1 MIIAI
6 VILSILLIL
15 SIIYNILFTKGVA
28 KFLDPETIEQKYNLI
43 ANYYEDAN
51 NIEESFP
58 CCLLLHLQF
67 NAKEFAKI
75 TDFSNYEN
83 SNIIAYSVL
92 SKSPPPPG
100 YANQLEKDGS
110 IRMLVRNVRVN
121 KYKDGEYFWEPM

>member
-28 KFLDPETIEQKYNLI
+28 KLLDPETIEQKYNLI
-43 ANYYEDAN
+43 ADSYEDAN

-92 SKSPPPPG
+92 SKSPLPPG

-110 IRMLVRNVRVN
+110 IRMLIRNVKVN

>member
-28 KFLDPETIEQKYNLI
+28 KLLDPETIEQKYNLI
-43 ANYYEDAN
+43 ADYYEDAN

-110 IRMLVRNVRVN
+110 IRILIRNVRVN
-121 KYKDGEYFWEPM
+121 NYNAGEYFWEPM

>member
-1 MIIAI
+1 MVIAI
-6 VILSILLIL
+6 IILSILLVL
-15 SIIYNILFTKGVA
+15 FIIYNILFTKEVA
-28 KFLDPETIEQKYNLI
+28 KLLDPENIEQKYNLI
-43 ANYYEDAN
+43 ADYYGDAN

-67 NAKEFAKI
+67 NTKESAKI

-92 SKSPPPPG
+92 SKGPPPPG
-100 YANQLEKDGS
+100 YANQLEEDGS
-110 IRMLVRNVRVN
+110 IRILVRNVRVN

>member
-28 KFLDPETIEQKYNLI
+28 KLLDPETIEQKYNLI
-43 ANYYEDAN
+43 ADYYEDAN

-110 IRMLVRNVRVN
+110 IRILVHNVRVN

>member
-1 MIIAI
+1 MVIAI
-6 VILSILLIL
+6 IILSILLIL

-28 KFLDPETIEQKYNLI
+28 KLLGPENIEQKYNLI
-43 ANYYEDAN
+43 ADYYGDAN

-67 NAKEFAKI
+67 NAKESAKI
-75 TDFSNYEN
+75 TDFSNYKN

-92 SKSPPPPG
+92 SKGPPPPG
-100 YANQLEKDGS
+100 YANQLEEDGS
-110 IRMLVRNVRVN
+110 IRILVHNVRVN

>member
-1 MIIAI
+1 MVIAI
-6 VILSILLIL
+6 IILSILLIL

-28 KFLDPETIEQKYNLI
+28 KLLDPENIEQKYNLI
-43 ANYYEDAN
+43 ADYYEDAN

-67 NAKEFAKI
+67 NAKESAKI

-92 SKSPPPPG
+92 SKGLPPPG
-100 YANQLEKDGS
+100 YANQLEEDGS
-110 IRMLVRNVRVN
+110 IRILVHDVRVN

>member
-6 VILSILLIL
+6 IILSILLIL

-28 KFLDPETIEQKYNLI
+28 KLFNLENIEQKYNLI
-43 ANYYEDAN
+43 VDYYEDAS

-67 NAKEFAKI
+67 NAKESAKI

-83 SNIIAYSVL
+83 SNIIGYSVL
-92 SKSPPPPG
+92 SKGPPPPG
-100 YANQLEKDGS
+100 YANQLEEDGS
-110 IRMLVRNVRVN
+110 IRMLIRNVQVN

>member
-1 MIIAI
+1 MVIAI

-28 KFLDPETIEQKYNLI
+28 KLLDPETIEQKYNLI
-43 ANYYEDAN
+43 ADYYGDAN

-58 CCLLLHLQF
+58 CCLLLYLQF
-67 NAKEFAKI
+67 NAKESAKI
-75 TDFSNYEN
+75 TDFFNYEN

-92 SKSPPPPG
+92 SKGPPPPG
-100 YANQLEKDGS
+100 YANQLEEDGS
-110 IRMLVRNVRVN
+110 IRILVRNVRVN

>member
-1 MIIAI
+1 MVIAI

-15 SIIYNILFTKGVA
+15 SIIYNILFTKGVV
-28 KFLDPETIEQKYNLI
+28 KLLDPETIEQKYNLI
-43 ANYYEDAN
+43 ADYYEDAN

-100 YANQLEKDGS
+100 YANQLEKDSS
-110 IRMLVRNVRVN
+110 IRMLIRNVRVN